1 MEESKF
7 VGPRKFIFPNRQ
19 ALRDWLYAS
28 TNVESGLVDAAA
40 LDECKKTVGDNV
52 YEFDAINAVFIFR
65 KSLN

>member
-1 MEESKF
+1 MEESKS

-28 TNVESGLVDAAA
+28 TNDESGLVDVAA
-40 LDECKKTVGDNV
+40 LDECQNSVGDNV
-52 YEFDAINAVFIFR
+52 YELDIIKAVFIFR